1 MYDIMLSANSHSFI
15 PSSAT
20 GFLLF
25 FPYLIAEARNFM
37 LNESGE
43 SWHTFLVPDCRRNDF
58 SLSPLNM
65 MVAVGLSCMTFMTL
79 RYIPSTAA
87 LLAQQ

>member
-1 MYDIMLSANSHSFI
+1 MICCLQTATVLLLPLQLDSFY
-15 PSSAT
+15 
-20 GFLLF
+20 F

-65 MVAVGLSCMTFMTL
+65 MVAVGLSCMTFITL